1 MSVKLIVTAEE
12 KYTQLVMLEGARAR
26 DFVDFYTTHLKSNAG
41 CQNVRLLIDVRG
53 RPAVMGLAEFRTV
66 LDLMYENRISTVDM
80 HIVSD
85 DNARPMLGDL
95 VNVLCEES
103 VAKIRTFFYRK
114 KEDAEHV
121 LAGV

>member
-12 KYTQLVMLEGARAR
+12 KYTQLVMLEGARAC
-26 DFVDFYTTHLKSNAG
+26 DFLDFYAAHFRSNAG
-41 CQNVRLLIDVRG
+41 REVVRLLIDVRG
-53 RPAVMGLAEFRTV
+53 QLSVMGLAEFRSV
-66 LDLMYENRISTVDM
+66 LDLMHKNKISTLDM

-85 DNARPMLGDL
+85 DKARPMLGDL
-95 VNVLCEES
+95 VNVICEES
-103 VAKIRTFFYRK
+103 VAKIHTFFYRE

>member
-12 KYTQLVMLEGARAR
+12 KYTQLVMLEGARAC
-26 DFVDFYTTHLKSNAG
+26 DFLDFYAAHFRSNAG
-41 CQNVRLLIDVRG
+41 CENVRVLVDVRG
-53 RPAVMGLAEFRTV
+53 RPAVMGLAEFRSV
-66 LDLMYENRISTVDM
+66 LDLMHKNRISTLDM

-103 VAKIRTFFYRK
+103 VAKIRTFFYRE
-114 KEDAEHV
+114 KEEAEHV
-121 LAGV
+121 LASV